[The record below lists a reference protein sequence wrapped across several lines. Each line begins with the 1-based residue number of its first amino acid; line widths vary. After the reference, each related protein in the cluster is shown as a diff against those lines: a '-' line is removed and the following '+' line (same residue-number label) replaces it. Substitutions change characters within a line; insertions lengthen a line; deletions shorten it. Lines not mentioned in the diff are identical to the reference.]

1 MSLFV
6 YNLCSWIA
14 IMSSIFLVQP
24 KVLKLYVDILSGVWS
39 RTLAL
44 SIIRDL
50 LFCSLDVIGL
60 SLEFCWL
67 NGSQSKWPLVVY
79 VISSAP
85 SRTDWVSRHHRY
97 HFRFYSITT
106 VTLKLGFK
114 RGLRSKID
122 ISVKIILNV
131 FKCLTASL
139 ALQET
144 FFFFVVSP
152 FLFILIGVLSNLLC
166 CQMGTNAFILLSRSN
181 TSKKKDFKVI
191 AVSLGL
197 IV

>member
-67 NGSQSKWPLVVY
+67 NVATDEGN
-79 VISSAP
+79 
-85 SRTDWVSRHHRY
+85 SR
-97 HFRFYSITT
+97 
-106 VTLKLGFK
+106 
-114 RGLRSKID
+114 
-122 ISVKIILNV
+122 N
-131 FKCLTASL
+131 
-139 ALQET
+139 E
-144 FFFFVVSP
+144 
-152 FLFILIGVLSNLLC
+152 
-166 CQMGTNAFILLSRSN
+166 M
-181 TSKKKDFKVI
+181 
-191 AVSLGL
+191 
-197 IV
+197 

>member
-6 YNLCSWIA
+6 YNLRSWIA

-39 RTLAL
+39 LTLAL
-44 SIIRDL
+44 SIVRDL
-50 LFCSLDVIGL
+50 LFCSLDAIGL
-60 SLEFCWL
+60 SLEFCWW
-67 NGSQSKWPLVVY
+67 NGSQSKWSLVVY

-106 VTLKLGFK
+106 VTSKLGFK

-131 FKCLTASL
+131 WQHHLLLKKPFS
-139 ALQET
+139 
-144 FFFFVVSP
+144 FFFRSISIFVY
-152 FLFILIGVLSNLLC
+152 FDWCIIEF
-166 CQMGTNAFILLSRSN
+166 TLLSDGYKCFYI
-181 TSKKKDFKVI
+181 TVP
-191 AVSLGL
+191 
-197 IV
+197 